1 MVDILTLP
9 PDAGRDALDRVHDG
23 AILIFKDVPQMH
35 ALIRLTDARLRAAFG
50 DNPPAAVRNLA
61 PDDAAETVDGL
72 QKVYRKD
79 PEIRAA
85 FSGLLAALGCD
96 PDDTHCDAFHLRCLA
111 PGGGHTARQTRP
123 LGAHRDSWASNI
135 YAQRN
140 WWAPLYPIVPERGLM
155 ILQRYWARPIA
166 NSSADWEF
174 AKAKAARAADTG
186 RGSGAA
192 AYPMIPQPTEE
203 VDTTDALRLAVEP
216 GDVLSFSGAQL
227 HASVP
232 NETALARFSIE
243 TRTVSARDLR
253 EGRSAPNVD
262 GAAKETQWAWF
273 RRLTDRAP
281 LTPEAATA

>member
-9 PDAGRDALDRVHDG
+9 PAAGRDALERVHDG
-23 AILIFKDVPQMH
+23 AILIFKDVPEMH
-35 ALIRLTDARLRAAFG
+35 ALIRLTEARLRAAFG
-50 DNPPAAVRNLA
+50 DDPPSAVCQLT
-61 PDDAAETVDGL
+61 PDAAAETMDGL
-72 QKVYRKD
+72 QKAYRKD
-79 PEIRAA
+79 PEIQAA
-85 FSGLLAALGCD
+85 FTALLGALGCD
-96 PDDTHCDAFHLRCLA
+96 PDDTHCDATHLRCLA
-111 PGGGHTARQTRP
+111 PGTGHTARQTRP

-135 YAQRN
+135 YAQLN

-166 NSSADWEF
+166 NSSAEWDF

-186 RGSGAA
+186 RGAGEA
-192 AYPMIPQPTEE
+192 AYPMLPQPTEE
-203 VDTTDALRLAVEP
+203 VDTADALRLAPAP
-216 GDVLSFSGAQL
+216 GDVLCFSGAQL

-232 NETALARFSIE
+232 NETDLARFSIE

-262 GAAKETQWAWF
+262 GAAKQTQWAWF

-281 LTPEAATA
+281 LTPEATAA